1 MLTILA
7 NGYKLAPFVIFKGNK
22 DSPNIRKELIALDI
36 VKNGKIFYEINENA
50 WCTGDIMTQWI
61 NKVWVK
67 YINSLGFHFQSILFL
82 DHASMHLKDEIQS
95 ELINNDVI
103 CHYIPKGITGVMQPL
118 DVCVNKSFKDSLRKK
133 YIDYCIDL
141 KEIKNIKVEKIY
153 LNGLMRFGILL

>member
-1 MLTILA
+1 
-7 NGYKLAPFVIFKGNK
+7 
-22 DSPNIRKELIALDI
+22 
-36 VKNGKIFYEINENA
+36 
-50 WCTGDIMTQWI
+50 MTQWI

-67 YINSLGFHFQSILFL
+67 YINSLGFQFQSILFL
-82 DHASMHLKDEIQS
+82 AHSSMHLKDEIQS

-141 KEIKNIKVEKIY
+141 KEIKIIKVS
-153 LNGLMRFGILL
+153 